1 VSEHLIGVFGGLELG
16 VRAEF
21 VQHLVSGAQDFQIG
35 QHDCLLGSHV
45 RIVGVRDR
53 IAGFALQPE
62 HGPCASAGALAIC
75 IIPTTTVL
83 SVARRAAV
91 IPPVTELE
99 QETIPS
105 DTARP

>member
-1 VSEHLIGVFGGLELG
+1 VSEHQIGVFGGLELG
-16 VRAEF
+16 ALAEF

-35 QHDCLLGSHV
+35 QHDFLLSSHV
-45 RIVGVRDR
+45 RIAGVRDR
-53 IAGFALQPE
+53 IAGFVFQPE

-83 SVARRAAV
+83 PVARRAAV
-91 IPPVTELE
+91 IPPLTELE
-99 QETIPS
+99 QKTIPS